1 MSFLDPDRFHRAARD
16 GCLDLLQEAN
26 RKELNSKDDDG
37 MTPAMWAAY
46 YGHLDALRLIV
57 GRGKGPRGREVVDF
71 IACNGLSLH
80 NVPDSLPTFETQMGK
95 GWPDITLSTARLA
108 QKIQHWTVSDTPS
121 NSDHRYI
128 TFQIGQPHAQFMNK
142 RYRTNGRKLKQLVS
156 RLGPVLEQVDE
167 ALMECQNKKDA
178 DDLTTSMIRD
188 IQSICD
194 ATLGLKSPKV
204 LRVANWWTKELRA
217 QRSRTRAFRRKMKS
231 ERDPDRR
238 QALSVLYNKEQAQY
252 KRAIT
257 AAKLA
262 SWREFCTKNVEVYG
276 ALHKI
281 ASNKVY
287 RPPELRAFA
296 GQQAG
301 HITEI
306 TLRTILDA
314 VLPEEDITDP
324 SDHQAYTLHT
334 SVPDDMPFTEK
345 EVSATIKILPK

>member
-1 MSFLDPDRFHRAARD
+1 MRRTSDIRP
-16 GCLDLLQEAN
+16 Q
-26 RKELNSKDDDG
+26 
-37 MTPAMWAAY
+37 TQ
-46 YGHLDALRLIV
+46 
-57 GRGKGPRGREVVDF
+57 RGREVVDF
-71 IACNGLSLH
+71 IACNGLILH

-167 ALMECQNKKDA
+167 ALMKCQNIKDA

-217 QRSRTRAFRRKMKS
+217 QRSRTRALRRKMKS

-252 KRAIT
+252 KRAIA

-345 EVSATIKILPK
+345 EVSATIKILPKMSYLAQGQNTGFPLRCLAAAINMACVLKAEFRFYVSSSSY